1 MLRRILAISGK
12 PGLYK
17 LISQGRGMLI
27 VENLATHKRMPA
39 YSHDRVSSLGDI
51 AIYTVNEDVP
61 LADVLDSVYKNA
73 EGKEVE
79 VKKMEDAQV
88 REFFKTV
95 LPEFDDERVYTSDIR
110 KLLSWYNLL
119 IADGFT
125 KFTED
130 KEEQDKESQETKSE
144 KE

>member
-1 MLRRILAISGK
+1 MLRRILAIAGK

-27 VENLATHKRMPA
+27 VENISSHKRQPA
-39 YSHDRVSSLGDI
+39 YAHDRVSSLGDI
-51 AIYTVNEDVP
+51 AIYTVDEDVP
-61 LADVLDSVYKNA
+61 LAQVLDSVYEKA
-73 EGKEVE
+73 EGKPVE
-79 VKKMEDAQV
+79 IKGMEDNEV

-125 KFTED
+125 RFTEEKED
-130 KEEQDKESQETKSE
+130 KGTKEEAPKDNKE
-144 KE
+144 